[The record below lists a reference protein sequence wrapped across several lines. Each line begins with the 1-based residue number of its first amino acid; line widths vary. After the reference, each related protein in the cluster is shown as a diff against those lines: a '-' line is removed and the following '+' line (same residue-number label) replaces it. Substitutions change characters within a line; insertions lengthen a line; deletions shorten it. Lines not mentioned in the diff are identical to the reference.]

1 MNVLL
6 AVNKNMSLQVFADKD
21 IQRIKKVCNIIN
33 DTFPEEANKVFLLD
47 HCKDADI
54 IVTSWLTAALDA
66 DVIAKANNLKLMAH
80 AAGTVKPM
88 VSDALWDKKVKVSGG
103 AAAIALG
110 VAETCLGYMLIA
122 PGRVFTLASQ
132 IKFGFWKENIDAYGG
147 AFNLYGQKIGIIGAS
162 FVGRRLICLL
172 DNFTVDINVFDPYL
186 SNEDACKLGVTKLD
200 SLDEIFSNCK
210 IVCLNAPNTKETYK
224 MIKGSHFAK
233 LQSGALFINTARGE
247 IIEENEMVEELR
259 KGKFIACLDV
269 TDPEPCSMDHPLRHL
284 PNVILTP
291 HIAGGMHD
299 NRKRIGNLVTDEI
312 ERFVNSE
319 PLKFEITREKLAFIA

>member
-1 MNVLL
+1 MNILM
-6 AVNKNMSLQVFADKD
+6 AVNKNISLQVLAEKD
-21 IQRIKKVCNIIN
+21 IQRIKKLCNIIN
-33 DTFPEEANKVFLLD
+33 GTFPEEVTKQFLLD
-47 HCKDADI
+47 NCKDADI
-54 IVTSWLTAALDA
+54 IVTSWGTAALDA
-66 DVIAKANNLKLMAH
+66 DIIAKANNLKLMAH
-80 AAGTVKPM
+80 AAGTVKPI
-88 VSDALWDKKVKVSGG
+88 VSDALWDKNVKVTGG

-122 PGRVFTLASQ
+122 PGRIFTLANQ
-132 IKFGFWKENIDAYGG
+132 IEKGFWKENIDAYGG
-147 AFNLYGQKIGIIGAS
+147 AFNLYGQQVGIIGAS
-162 FVGRRLICLL
+162 FVGRRLISLL
-172 DNFTVDINVFDPYL
+172 DKFTVDINVFDPYL
-186 SNEDACKLGVTKLD
+186 SKEDASKLGVTKSYTLD
-200 SLDEIFSNCK
+200 DIFSNCK
-210 IVCLNAPNTKETYK
+210 IVCLNAPNTEETYK

-247 IIEENEMVEELR
+247 IVEENEMIEELK

-269 TDPEPCSMDHPLRHL
+269 TDPEPSDLDNPLRHL

-312 ERFVNSE
+312 ERFINSE